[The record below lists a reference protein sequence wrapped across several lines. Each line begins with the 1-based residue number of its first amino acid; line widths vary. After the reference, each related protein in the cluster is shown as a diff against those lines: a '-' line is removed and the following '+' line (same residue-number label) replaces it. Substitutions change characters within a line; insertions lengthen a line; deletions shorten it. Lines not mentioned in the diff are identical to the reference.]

1 MFGHVKAN
9 REDLTDA
16 AYLRYRAVY
25 CGLCHTLANRFGAG
39 SRMLLTFDL
48 TYLALLL
55 SALYEPDEQKHAARC
70 CVHPIKQQDYVQ
82 SAAIDYAADMT
93 VALTYHKCRDDRM
106 DDASPVGWCG
116 EHLLKKQYARV
127 KAAWPKQC
135 AHIEKELSA
144 LAALEQEQSRDA
156 DAAAKCFGRLMA
168 GVFLW
173 KEDRWSEELSV
184 LGYGLGRF
192 IYLADAAIDRDKDEK
207 HGSYNPLTGLDPD
220 PELLRPILM
229 TVLGTASIA
238 FERLPI
244 VEDTDILKN
253 ILYSGIWMKFN
264 RAVQKRQEKLEKKQ
278 KQPTAEQHMTASGTT
293 PQDNIEEATVE
304 GGESL

>member
-1 MFGHVKAN
+1 VFGHVKAN
-9 REDLTDA
+9 REDLSEA

-25 CGLCHTLANRFGAG
+25 CGLCHALGERFGAA

-55 SALYEPDEQKHAARC
+55 SALYEPEEQKCASRC
-70 CVHPIKQQDYVQ
+70 AVHPLKPQDYVR

-106 DDASPVGWCG
+106 DEHSVLGFAG
-116 EHLLKKQYARV
+116 EKLLEKQYARV

-135 AHIEKELSA
+135 AHIEKEL
-144 LAALEQEQSRDA
+144 AALTALESEQSRDA

-173 KEDRWSEELSV
+173 KDDHWSPEFSV

-192 IYLADAAIDRDKDEK
+192 IYLADAAIDRDRDEK
-207 HGSYNPLTGLDPD
+207 RGSYNPLIGRDPD
-220 PELLRPILM
+220 PETLRPILM
-229 TVLGTASIA
+229 TVLGSASTA

-244 VEDTDILKN
+244 VEDADILRN

-264 RAVQKRQEKLEKKQ
+264 RAVKKRREKLEQQGQTPKQ
-278 KQPTAEQHMTASGTT
+278 NKEPSAAADIDTARNT
-293 PQDNIEEATVE
+293 
-304 GGESL
+304 GGEESI